1 MTPDLTHTMNPQSM
15 ETDMGTGMGT
25 IAPEPALHRPAN
37 PFGSSF
43 SRAVSLLSAALLL
56 SVLGSLL
63 WFSATVPPLD
73 RVEEPDRALD
83 LMVGR
88 MMEAQEELRRL
99 PPWQQRLTEWMVGGS
114 EYERL
119 LAIQWYQEL
128 VEATDDPLSK
138 LRLAIL
144 QAEEG
149 QAQDVLAEVRT
160 WRDLPA
166 PMPLYGRWIE
176 AAYGL
181 EELNH
186 DEVAEWQETL
196 TDTLPET
203 LSDGWFYRTLVTRLA
218 QRSGDGDLLIALE
231 KPVESQGSR
240 LQDRLNGL
248 LVVELFCVITGSF
261 ALAAIIRRRKIR
273 PDCIRLVGSG
283 VPPPWTAEVGAAVLL
298 RGGAMGALV
307 TIAFLLAPP
316 VESLSIE
323 AVAIPLANLPLLILA
338 YVHLL
343 KPAGLDIRRA
353 FGFHIDRDNLGRL
366 AVASLGTIAAGLW
379 GEWVI
384 GQALERVE
392 ITNHWTEWFDADLVW
407 GTGATL
413 TVSLVEYLV
422 FAPVFEEIAFRGLL
436 FATLRRRL
444 PFAPAALVSA
454 GIFAA
459 AHGYGLI
466 GFLSVLWSGILWA
479 WVYERTGSLL
489 PGMVAHAANNLFV
502 SLTVMALLR

>member
-1 MTPDLTHTMNPQSM
+1 MPPDLTHTMNPQNM

-25 IAPEPALHRPAN
+25 IAPEPALHRPDN

-43 SRAVSLLSAALLL
+43 SRVVSLISAALLL
-56 SVLGSLL
+56 SVFGSLL
-63 WFSATVPPLD
+63 WFSATVPPLH

-99 PPWQQRLTEWMVGGS
+99 PPWQQRLTEWMVGS
-114 EYERL
+114 NDYERL

-128 VEATDDPLSK
+128 VEATDDPPSK

-149 QAQDVLAEVRT
+149 QEQDVLAEIQT
-160 WRDLPA
+160 WRELPA
-166 PMPLYGRWIE
+166 PMPLYAGWIE
-176 AAYGL
+176 AAYGS
-181 EELNH
+181 EELDNERAAELQATLA
-186 DEVAEWQETL
+186 EV
-196 TDTLPET
+196 LP
-203 LSDGWFYRTLVTRLA
+203 DGWFYRTLVTRLA
-218 QRSGDGDLLIALE
+218 QRSGDGDLLVALE
-231 KPVESQGSR
+231 KPVERQGSR

-248 LVVELFCVITGSF
+248 LFAELFCVIVGSF
-261 ALAAIIRRRKIR
+261 ALATIIRRRKVR
-273 PDCIRLVGSG
+273 PDCIRLAGSG
-283 VPPPWTAEVGAAVLL
+283 VPPPWAAEVGTAVLL
-298 RGGAMGALV
+298 HGGAMGALI
-307 TIAFLLAPP
+307 TIVFLLAPP
-316 VESLSIE
+316 IDSLLIKV
-323 AVAIPLANLPLLILA
+323 VAIPLANLPLLILA
-338 YVHLL
+338 HVHLL

-366 AVASLGTIAAGLW
+366 AVASLGAIAAGLW

-413 TVSLVEYLV
+413 TVSLLEYLV
-422 FAPVFEEIAFRGLL
+422 FAPVFEEFAFRGLL

-459 AHGYGLI
+459 AHGYGVI
-466 GFLSVLWSGILWA
+466 GFLSVWWSGILWA

>member
-1 MTPDLTHTMNPQSM
+1 MTPDLTHTMNPSNM
-15 ETDMGTGMGT
+15 ETDMGTGMGR
-25 IAPEPALHRPAN
+25 IAPEPALHRPDN

-43 SRAVSLLSAALLL
+43 SRVVSLISAALLL
-56 SVLGSLL
+56 SVFGSLL
-63 WFSATVPPLD
+63 WFSATVPPLN
-73 RVEEPDRALD
+73 RVEEPDQALD

-99 PPWQQRLTEWMVGGS
+99 PPWQQRLTEWMVGS
-114 EYERL
+114 NDYERL

-128 VEATDDPLSK
+128 VEATDDPPSK

-149 QAQDVLAEVRT
+149 QEQDVLAEVRM
-160 WRDLPA
+160 WRELPA
-166 PMPLYGRWIE
+166 PMPLYARWIE
-176 AAYGL
+176 AAYGS
-181 EELNH
+181 EELKH
-186 DEVAEWQETL
+186 DETAEWQEVL
-196 TDTLPET
+196 ADTLP
-203 LSDGWFYRTLVTRLA
+203 DGWFSRILTSRLA
-218 QRSGDGDLLIALE
+218 QRSGDGDLLVALE
-231 KPVESQGSR
+231 KAVERQGSR

-248 LVVELFCVITGSF
+248 LFAELFCVIIGSF
-261 ALAAIIRRRKIR
+261 ALATIIRRRKVR
-273 PDCIRLVGSG
+273 PDCIRLAGAG
-283 VPPPWTAEVGAAVLL
+283 VPPPWAAEVGTAVLL
-298 RGGAMGALV
+298 RGGAMGALI

-316 VESLSIE
+316 IDSLLIKV
-323 AVAIPLANLPLLILA
+323 VAIPLANLPLLILA
-338 YVHLL
+338 HVHLL

-353 FGFHIDRDNLGRL
+353 FGFHIDRADLGRL

-392 ITNHWTEWFDADLVW
+392 IANHWTEWFDADLVW
-407 GTGATL
+407 GTGAAL
-413 TVSLVEYLV
+413 TVSLLEYIV

-436 FATLRRRL
+436 FAALRHRL
-444 PFAPAALVSA
+444 SFAPAALVSA
-454 GIFAA
+454 AIFAA
-459 AHGYGLI
+459 AHGYGVI
-466 GFLSVLWSGILWA
+466 GFLSVWWSGILWA

>member
-1 MTPDLTHTMNPQSM
+1 MIPDLTHTMNPQNM

-25 IAPEPALHRPAN
+25 IASEPALHRPAN

-43 SRAVSLLSAALLL
+43 SRAVSLISAALLL

-63 WFSATVPPLD
+63 WFSATVPPLN
-73 RVEEPDRALD
+73 RIEEPDRALD

-99 PPWQQRLTEWMVGGS
+99 PPWQQRLTEWMVGS
-114 EYERL
+114 NDYERL

-128 VEATDDPLSK
+128 VEATDDPPSK

-149 QAQDVLAEVRT
+149 QKQDVLAEAQT
-160 WRDLPA
+160 WQNLPE
-166 PMPLYGRWIE
+166 PMPLYARWIE

-186 DEVAEWQETL
+186 EEVAGWQEAL
-196 TDTLPET
+196 ADTLPET

-218 QRSGDGDLLIALE
+218 QRSGDSDLLVALE
-231 KPVESQGSR
+231 KPVERQGPR
-240 LQDRLNGL
+240 LQDRLNSL
-248 LVVELFCVITGSF
+248 LFVELFCVIIGSF
-261 ALAAIIRRRKIR
+261 ALASIIRGRKVR
-273 PDCIRLVGSG
+273 PDCIRLAGSG
-283 VPPPWTAEVGAAVLL
+283 VPPSWTAEVGTAVLL

-307 TIAFLLAPP
+307 TIAFLLTPP
-316 VESLSIE
+316 VDSLSIE
-323 AVAIPLANLPLLILA
+323 AMAIPLTNLPLLILA

-353 FGFHIDRDNLGRL
+353 FGFHIDRADLGRL

-384 GQALERVE
+384 GQALEQIE

-407 GTGATL
+407 GRGAAL
-413 TVSLVEYLV
+413 TVSLLEYIV
-422 FAPVFEEIAFRGLL
+422 FAPIFEEIAFRGLL
-436 FATLRRRL
+436 FATLRHRL
-444 PFAPAALVSA
+444 SFAPAALVSA
-454 GIFAA
+454 AIFAA

-479 WVYERTGSLL
+479 WVYEKTGSLL
-489 PGMVAHAANNLFV
+489 PGMIAHAANNLFV